1 MDVSTEP
8 RHPGRRPAGVGITR
22 TLTRPA
28 STQADGSAEALRGRR
43 SREVTPA
50 AKLLLTP
57 KEAAEVLSLGR
68 TKIYQLIGDGTL
80 GSVRIGKCRR
90 VPTTALA
97 ELVEHLAG
105 TGDPQADG
113 VASPGKATPR

>member
-1 MDVSTEP
+1 
-8 RHPGRRPAGVGITR
+8 
-22 TLTRPA
+22 
-28 STQADGSAEALRGRR
+28 
-43 SREVTPA
+43 
-50 AKLLLTP
+50 
-57 KEAAEVLSLGR
+57 
-68 TKIYQLIGDGTL
+68 
-80 GSVRIGKCRR
+80 VRIGKCRR